1 MTTRTYQR
9 WTKEEDTKILKM
21 LSEGASSKD
30 IISKF
35 SKFSN
40 RNRMSLYN
48 RISKLKKSGKT
59 YISSSSVSSSK
70 SSSVSSKTSS
80 KSLLSYLKSLL
91 GFSN

>member
-35 SKFSN
+35 SN
-40 RNRMSLYN
+40 RNRMSLYH